1 MRLKNL
7 IFLLVL
13 AVVLIVIPGTYSVY
27 ADQVGTGWEDLEESN
42 DLNTGRKYQDI
53 YDDAV
58 NGRWSFQTINTSSV
72 LEFGQRYFNHIILP
86 INSRITLDRKLR
98 VHKGQE
104 LSIVATGEDYTSVDV
119 TTGGYSLNGGASQLG
134 SAGMALYWCPI
145 EYNNGGNILVN
156 SSYRDVTNSWRVGY
170 SDHGV
175 TDFEAPERVAMQDGD
190 ACWIVP
196 ILRVNSSNA
205 SDGADMDAYLNPT
218 LLSKYQHFA
227 IVSKPFTYTFKL
239 NGGSYGDVT
248 SDITWQ
254 RLGVTDVRKYGIS
267 VGSPYRAGYEFRG
280 WKVLSAGKEYGAIIS
295 NADLNTMMTDGK
307 YYDSLFRDAVFE
319 AQWKP
324 AVTLTHDDRITDVS
338 GAGRYN
344 PGDYVELNAVPSPGS
359 SFSKWSYVSADEYI
373 PCTLNS
379 RDYYLA
385 YDDSYGR
392 YVVRNRGN
400 NAINYGYTGLAES
413 VDGGWWFVR
422 DGHIDFTYTGLAG
435 NERVKG
441 SSEITWWFVHNGQI
455 EFGYNEYAVN
465 SYGLFKCKNGYV
477 DFNASDV
484 GVDSKITFYMPSY
497 NISLNAEG
505 DYGKNTL
512 TLTKDTDIKS
522 VSGAGTYKPGTW
534 VSISAQEADGG
545 KFNGWS
551 LIGADGGISGS
562 NSSDYKAVYEN
573 GRWVAKI
580 NGNADY
586 GYTGMA
592 SNDYGWWYFVNGSI
606 DLNYTGLAFKETDWW
621 YYSNGSVDFNYNGI
635 AVNAYGAFYV
645 RGGAVVRNADGSY
658 AVASL
663 KDKNMSFQMPSYNVT
678 LKADGEIPAP
688 EEYAISYNLD
698 GGSLPA
704 GKSNPKTYNSQ
715 TGTFTL
721 NNPVRNGYEFTGWT
735 GTGLNTQA
743 QTVTVKKGSTGNRS
757 YTAHWKKKAS
767 TTAAYTIKH
776 YLQNADGTYSY
787 RESTTG
793 NAAIGNTIADMRK
806 KYDGYTQ
813 PAVKSVK
820 ISSKASDNV
829 IEYRY
834 PRKTYKINISGD
846 KGISAVRH
854 YSITD
859 SKTKDSY
866 RWGESVRINADVK
879 EGYTWSKW
887 TGVSNVKNK
896 KYDFTMPQS
905 DVNRKATTTAIS
917 YSYTVKYYWQNADGT
932 YTEKKDLTVTGKAG
946 FGTKVSAP
954 LLKYEKETDAD
965 KFNPSVN
972 KMTDSRYYPTTN
984 KKDKITQ
991 AATITIG
998 TKPEN
1003 NVITYYYNRKT
1014 YPMKLSYKTGISGVT
1029 HYSYTDKS
1037 SKNEYRWGESV
1048 KIEAAVKDGYSFSRW
1063 TSNEAG
1069 NADKYTNPYEF
1080 IMPVIYVDRIANAV
1094 KKTADVT
1101 IEHYVM
1107 DTDGKYPA
1115 APKKTQTVK
1124 YEYFTL
1130 LKSEQLKDNSLIK
1143 AGAIEYDP
1151 DSTKRETL
1159 VTGSTVIK
1167 LYYKRIKH
1175 NVTFNAAYNGGRH
1188 ASGDSK
1194 DITVQFYYGAD
1205 IPLDSY
1211 RAMKLNNYKFK
1222 GWNTSPDAKDV
1233 LGRQKMGT
1241 SDITYYAVY
1250 YKQITVTFT
1259 DSEGTTTRTAELYN
1273 NEAGADIEVPEIAD
1287 YTGWADNTVTTY
1299 DIEDI
1304 NEEKAESINKTG
1316 ENERTDGENISPGN
1330 MQDKSAAVMP
1340 DTAAVMPDTAGK
1352 EEETTVAQTPADSKT
1367 KESTGSD
1374 KAVSTAESGN
1384 SKASDSTDSTTDSKN
1399 DSTTKTSSSAGNGK
1413 TSRMVQDITGNTDK
1427 TIQPYEIQETPDNN
1441 KAEQTHTPAGT
1452 DKLVSEYKS
1461 TGYTSIKDINKDG
1474 ATDAQITTD
1483 TKIITVSESRD
1494 YYALYSAGVTL
1505 SYVLNGGTENE
1516 TTVPVED
1523 TAYCNASALD
1533 TIKGKK
1539 LKLARCEKPEY
1550 DENGYIHSYS
1560 FVVWAENSE
1569 EGSRFAQESEYEL
1582 KQNTVMYAMWDE
1594 QLSPVEYDIV
1604 FDGNKG
1610 AAVKHVPSPVHAVY
1624 DEEVTLP
1631 DTKPERLGFT
1641 FLNWNTRA
1649 DGEGTTYNPSD
1660 KVKNLTTVNGS
1671 EVKLYAQW
1679 KKRKIHVV
1687 KAASTSYNADIIKRT
1702 PGDDEWYN
1710 TTGRL
1715 SIDGLKDYADDESIQ
1730 VWKIDN
1736 QGNIT
1741 RTK

>member
-1 MRLKNL
+1 MF
-7 IFLLVL
+7 IWLVF
-13 AVVLIVIPGTYSVY
+13 LIVERSVILIQDKSMIKRFIMILLMITLVSGAFLQGTCKTSAATGDVVRTLNCNIVIKYYVAILFNEYRQDENGNRTDDRCDGVTANADGVVKIPATVKTVRHINGLTNYSVTINKKQNWEAKGWGAGENY
-27 ADQVGTGWEDLEESN
+27 EYEQGSWIKCSGYVKADNLTMSGVVSNSQFDAAGHGLFDITDRFGNDFTFVMDNYYDTNTDWVIDYMDSTGTGI
-42 DLNTGRKYQDI
+42 TGI
-53 YDDAV
+53 
-58 NGRWSFQTINTSSV
+58 S
-72 LEFGQRYFNHIILP
+72 LEFIYP
-86 INSRITLDRKLR
+86 
-98 VHKGQE
+98 
-104 LSIVATGEDYTSVDV
+104 AYTV
-119 TTGGYSLNGGASQLG
+119 TYDNGGGTGSIAS
-134 SAGMALYWCPI
+134 S
-145 EYNNGGNILVN
+145 
-156 SSYRDVTNSWRVGY
+156 DVGY
-170 SDHGV
+170 NQKF
-175 TDFEAPERVAMQDGD
+175 T
-190 ACWIVP
+190 
-196 ILRVNSSNA
+196 L
-205 SDGADMDAYLNPT
+205 SDGAGM
-218 LLSKYQHFA
+218 SKE
-227 IVSKPFTYTFKL
+227 
-239 NGGSYGDVT
+239 
-248 SDITWQ
+248 
-254 RLGVTDVRKYGIS
+254 
-267 VGSPYRAGYEFRG
+267 GYELDN
-280 WKVLSAGKEYGAIIS
+280 WCVLRKTHRNSYNDFDIMTEVFC
-295 NADLNTMMTDGK
+295 TDGQWHEFTGV
-307 YYDSLFRDAVFE
+307 YATNTADAKWQTYNKKSSYTMDGAWIKGEWDNVFVFC
-319 AQWKP
+319 AQWK
-324 AVTLTHDDRITDVS
+324 
-338 GAGRYN
+338 
-344 PGDYVELNAVPSPGS
+344 
-359 SFSKWSYVSADEYI
+359 K
-373 PCTLNS
+373 
-379 RDYYLA
+379 
-385 YDDSYGR
+385 
-392 YVVRNRGN
+392 
-400 NAINYGYTGLAES
+400 
-413 VDGGWWFVR
+413 
-422 DGHIDFTYTGLAG
+422 
-435 NERVKG
+435 
-441 SSEITWWFVHNGQI
+441 
-455 EFGYNEYAVN
+455 
-465 SYGLFKCKNGYV
+465 
-477 DFNASDV
+477 
-484 GVDSKITFYMPSY
+484 
-497 NISLNAEG
+497 
-505 DYGKNTL
+505 
-512 TLTKDTDIKS
+512 
-522 VSGAGTYKPGTW
+522 
-534 VSISAQEADGG
+534 
-545 KFNGWS
+545 
-551 LIGADGGISGS
+551 
-562 NSSDYKAVYEN
+562 
-573 GRWVAKI
+573 
-580 NGNADY
+580 
-586 GYTGMA
+586 
-592 SNDYGWWYFVNGSI
+592 
-606 DLNYTGLAFKETDWW
+606 KET
-621 YYSNGSVDFNYNGI
+621 S
-635 AVNAYGAFYV
+635 
-645 RGGAVVRNADGSY
+645 
-658 AVASL
+658 
-663 KDKNMSFQMPSYNVT
+663 
-678 LKADGEIPAP
+678 
-688 EEYAISYNLD
+688 
-698 GGSLPA
+698 
-704 GKSNPKTYNSQ
+704 
-715 TGTFTL
+715 
-721 NNPVRNGYEFTGWT
+721 
-735 GTGLNTQA
+735 TQP
-743 QTVTVKKGSTGNRS
+743 
-757 YTAHWKKKAS
+757 
-767 TTAAYTIKH
+767 TTASYTIKH

-806 KYDGYTQ
+806 NYDGYTQ

-820 ISSKASDNV
+820 ISSNASDNV

-905 DVNRKATTTAIS
+905 DVNRKATTTAMS
-917 YSYTVKYYWQNADGT
+917 YTYTVKYYWQNADGT

-1273 NEAGADIEVPEIAD
+1273 NETGADIEVPEIAD

-1299 DIEDI
+1299 DIKDI
-1304 NEEKAESINKTG
+1304 NEEKAESINRTG
-1316 ENERTDGENISPGN
+1316 ENEGTDGENISPEN

-1340 DTAAVMPDTAGK
+1340 DTAGVMPDTAGK
-1352 EEETTVAQTPADSKT
+1352 EEETTVAQTPADGKT

-1413 TSRMVQDITGNTDK
+1413 ASRMVQDITGNTDK

-1474 ATDAQITTD
+1474 ATDAQITPD

-1594 QLSPVEYDIV
+1594 QLSPIEYDIV

-1649 DGEGTTYNPSD
+1649 DGEGTAYNPSD

-1715 SIDGLKDYADDESIQ
+1715 SIDELKDYADNESIQ